1 MATAKLTLTLPA
13 ETWIGDVSTTYP
25 DAKFRVLAALP
36 ADDIGVGLLEL
47 TAADLPPVIRE
58 MNEHDGIVHLD
69 LLRASEDTC
78 LIEFETTEPLLL
90 LSVQE
95 SAVPLE
101 LPLTITDGEATFEV
115 TATRDRLS
123 ALTTQLELFDVPF
136 EVEYVREMASSESL
150 LTERQRH
157 LLQTAVNCGY
167 YDSPRTCTLTDLA
180 AMTDIAKSTASET
193 LHRAEGTI
201 IKRYVTDEVVE

>member
-47 TAADLPPVIRE
+47 TAADLPPILRE
-58 MNEHDGIVHLD
+58 MDDHDGIVHLD
-69 LLRASEDTC
+69 LLRASDDTC
-78 LIEFETTEPLLL
+78 LVEFETTDPLLL

-101 LPLTITDGEATFEV
+101 LPLTITDGDATFEV
-115 TATRDRLS
+115 TAARDRLS
-123 ALTTQLELFDVPF
+123 ALATQLDLFGVPF

-150 LTERQRH
+150 LTDRQQR
-157 LLQTAVNCGY
+157 LVRTAVECGY
-167 YDSPRTCTLTDLA
+167 YDSPRTCTLTELA
-180 AMTDIAKSTASET
+180 AMTDVAKSTASET

-201 IKRYVTDEVVE
+201 IKRYVTDEVAE